1 MCVSSAD
8 GGDCV
13 LLITASPSAV
23 LFSPYNTP
31 CLVCVLF
38 YQGDLGVLTAINGVR
53 LTCHCKLLP
62 VTSGDLCSF
71 SSNVTIFNSSR
82 LLNTR
87 P

>member
-8 GGDCV
+8 GGDRV
-13 LLITASPSAV
+13 LVITLPSAV

-38 YQGDLGVLTAINGVR
+38 YQGELGVLTAVNGVR

-71 SSNVTIFNSSR
+71 SSKVTIFNSSR
-82 LLNTR
+82 LLNSR
-87 P
+87 S